1 MTTEVRFPWLS
12 SQEPDSEGIVSTWFV
27 ESGETVAADQLI
39 AEVQLDKV
47 AADVR
52 APASGI
58 VRHLILEG
66 QVATQGTAIAVIE

>member
-27 ESGETVAADQLI
+27 ESGEAVAADQLI

-58 VRHLILEG
+58 VRYLILEG
-66 QVATQGTAIAVIE
+66 QVAAQGTAIAVIE

>member
-52 APASGI
+52 APASGN
-58 VRHLILEG
+58 VQLLVPEG
-66 QVATQGTAIAVIE
+66 GVASQGTAIAVIE